1 MKNGFCTSCG
11 SALEP
16 NARFCANCGGAL
28 VDGDIRPPP
37 TPVPA
42 ATPAGAQIPVP
53 LPPRYLNP
61 PRNPRLL
68 ASDAAGVV
76 VLVSGIFALIFGNM
90 VLYWDAWDTG
100 WDIVADEEVTFLNTG
115 AFFAGMMFLVAFLTS
130 VASCY
135 CALRLIRYEI
145 AVAGPVT
152 LLIAYFS
159 TLAYES
165 FMLVISVQ
173 ILILSIVSLGLLYY
187 AIPIYAGRK
196 VKESRVRPMDP
207 TPPPAI

>member
-1 MKNGFCTSCG
+1 M
-11 SALEP
+11 
-16 NARFCANCGGAL
+16 
-28 VDGDIRPPP
+28 
-37 TPVPA
+37 
-42 ATPAGAQIPVP
+42 
-53 LPPRYLNP
+53 
-61 PRNPRLL
+61 
-68 ASDAAGVV
+68 ASYAAGVM

-90 VLYWDAWDTG
+90 ILYWDAWDTG
-100 WDIVADEEVTFLNTG
+100 WDIVAGEEVTFLNPG
-115 AFFAGMMFLVAFLTS
+115 AFFAGMMFLVAFLTAL
-130 VASCY
+130 ASCY

-196 VKESRVRPMDP
+196 VQELTVRPVDP
-207 TPPPAI
+207 TPPPAM